1 MGEKISTPEE
11 LGPYLNAAFICEKV
25 LQERDG
31 VVSAIRI
38 IDRLTHTVPGTDAD
52 VMDPFPYQFTLLLG
66 FKSGEALGNYQISI
80 QPIRPE
86 GNVKMAAALYTVNFE
101 APADRGVGICANMQ
115 IQFDAPGLWW
125 FDIYLTELSGL
136 KRTRRATRIPLR
148 IIYLPQSVRT
158 SALPE

>member
-1 MGEKISTPEE
+1 MGETTNTPDE
-11 LGPYLNAAFICEKV
+11 LGPYLNAAFICERV

-31 VVSAIRI
+31 VMSAIRI
-38 IDRLTHTVPGTDAD
+38 IDRLTHTMPGAD
-52 VMDPFPYQFTLLLG
+52 VAVMDPFHYQFTLLLG

-86 GNVKMAAALYTVNFE
+86 GNVKMTPAVYTVNFE
-101 APADRGVGICANMQ
+101 APADRGVGVCANMQ

-136 KRTRRATRIPLR
+136 RRIRRVTRIPLR
-148 IIYLPQSVRT
+148 IIYLPQTGQT
-158 SALPE
+158 SASPV